1 MNTKLMATL
10 AFVTLATVSSAFA
23 QIESG
28 GLIGSTELYNC
39 VEKQPANPK
48 NPVQVSLAQMTGET
62 LILTVGTS
70 LKNPTSAVISYSN
83 NVVQNLA
90 VICFV
95 ECHIYDNYD
104 DNVSFGVT
112 VINDIIEGYYA
123 NGFDSISLSC
133 KRGDDPTN

>member
-1 MNTKLMATL
+1 MNTKLFATL
-10 AFVTLATVSSAFA
+10 AFVTVASISNAYA

-28 GLIGSTELYNC
+28 GLVASKELYNC

-48 NPVQVSLAQMTGET
+48 NPVEVNLTQMLGET
-62 LILTVGTS
+62 LILTVGTN
-70 LKNPTSAVISYSN
+70 LKDPSSEVISYSN
-83 NVVQNLA
+83 NVVQNISVL
-90 VICFV
+90 CFV

-112 VINDIIEGYYA
+112 VINDLIEGYYS
-123 NGFDSISLSC
+123 NGLNSISLNC